1 MNEVA
6 GQPQTTVIMNILA
19 LETSSP
25 SASLCLADEQAVKYV
40 TAWRSERNHDAFL
53 FPALQR
59 AMDSLGDAPPD
70 YILVGAGP
78 GSYGGVRVALAAAVG
93 ISVITGARVVA
104 LDSWRALA
112 DDGAGIISDARRNGW
127 TYRDA
132 SGDIRVL
139 SHEELLQM
147 VAAGTRLYS
156 VETAEHLATRG
167 IEVAKSGL
175 VPTAEGLVRSW
186 LAMTDAEREAQAA
199 RPAEPIYV
207 RPPHITESKHKPWE
221 IRHDP

>member
-1 MNEVA
+1 M
-6 GQPQTTVIMNILA
+6 
-19 LETSSP
+19 
-25 SASLCLADEQAVKYV
+25 
-40 TAWRSERNHDAFL
+40 TAWRSGRNHDAYL

-59 AMDSLGDAPPD
+59 ALDSLGDGSPD

-104 LDSWRALA
+104 LDSWRDLA
-112 DDGAGIISDARRNGW
+112 GDGAGIISDARRNGW

-132 SGDIRVL
+132 TGNIRVL
-139 SHEELLQM
+139 SDGELLQIA
-147 VAAGTRLYS
+147 AAGTRLYS

-167 IEVAKSGL
+167 IEVEKSGL

-186 LAMTDAEREAQAA
+186 FAMTDTEREAQAA

-207 RPPHITESKHKPWE
+207 RPPHITEPKHKPWE
-221 IRHDP
+221 IRHDF

>member
-1 MNEVA
+1 
-6 GQPQTTVIMNILA
+6 MNILA
-19 LETSSP
+19 LETSSA
-25 SASLCLADEQAVKYV
+25 SASLCLADGREVKYM
-40 TAWRSERNHDAFL
+40 TAWQSERNHDAYL
-53 FPALQR
+53 FPALQQ
-59 AMDSLGDAPPD
+59 AMDSLGDDTPD

-104 LDSWRALA
+104 LDSWRDLA
-112 DDGAGIISDARRNGW
+112 VGGAGIISDARRNGW

-132 SGDIRVL
+132 TGDIRVL
-139 SHEELLQM
+139 SNEELLQL
-147 VAAGTRLYS
+147 VAAGTRIYS
-156 VETAEHLATRG
+156 VETAGHLASRG

-186 LAMTDAEREAQAA
+186 LAMTTDEREAQAA

-207 RPPHITESKHKPWE
+207 RPPHITASKHKPWE
-221 IRHDP
+221 IRHDS

>member
-1 MNEVA
+1 
-6 GQPQTTVIMNILA
+6 MNILA
-19 LETSSP
+19 LETSSA
-25 SASLCLADEQAVKYV
+25 SASLCLADEREVKYMA
-40 TAWRSERNHDAFL
+40 AWQSERNHDAYL

-59 AMDSLGDAPPD
+59 AMDSMGDDAPD

-104 LDSWRALA
+104 LDSWRDLA
-112 DDGAGIISDARRNGW
+112 VDGAGIISDARRNGW

-132 SGDIRVL
+132 AGDIRVL
-139 SHEELLQM
+139 SNEELLQL
-147 VAAGTRLYS
+147 VASGTRLYS
-156 VETAEHLATRG
+156 VETAEHLSTRG
-167 IEVAKSGL
+167 IEVEKSGL

-186 LAMTDAEREAQAA
+186 LAMTTDEREAQAA

-221 IRHDP
+221 IRHDS